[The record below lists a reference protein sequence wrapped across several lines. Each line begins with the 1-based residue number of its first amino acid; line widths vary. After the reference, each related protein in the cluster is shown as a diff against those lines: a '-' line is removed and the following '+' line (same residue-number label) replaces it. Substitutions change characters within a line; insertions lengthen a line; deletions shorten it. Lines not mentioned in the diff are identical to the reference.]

1 MDTIGLLCFGLEW
14 ESKRIRKSPVV
25 RNGRW
30 KVAVTGPGPIDV
42 ERVVPAL
49 IKGQNIRFLFSC
61 GFAAGLNPELGPCT
75 VICEGIDPGLL
86 MKMNS
91 VGARLGKI
99 VSVSQPLYTLEAKRT
114 LRESTGADAADM
126 ESQWLREVCE
136 AEGITFGIVR
146 VILDDARMSVLPI
159 LFDCIG
165 ENGNVRLAE
174 LVRWLV
180 LHPIAW
186 PRFLGF
192 AVKAYRARA
201 VLSNVLV
208 KLIDDLR

>member
-1 MDTIGLLCFGLEW
+1 
-14 ESKRIRKSPVV
+14 
-25 RNGRW
+25 
-30 KVAVTGPGPIDV
+30 
-42 ERVVPAL
+42 
-49 IKGQNIRFLFSC
+49 
-61 GFAAGLNPELGPCT
+61 
-75 VICEGIDPGLL
+75 
-86 MKMNS
+86 
-91 VGARLGKI
+91 
-99 VSVSQPLYTLEAKRT
+99 
-114 LRESTGADAADM
+114 M

-186 PRFLGF
+186 P
-192 AVKAYRARA
+192 
-201 VLSNVLV
+201 
-208 KLIDDLR
+208 